1 MRPDDAAFRAAWP
14 SVVRQLA
21 AHTGSIDVGEE
32 LAAEAVARAVAH
44 REPIDDLV
52 AWCTTVGRRLHLD
65 AVRHGAVERRAL
77 PELVRRRGG
86 ATGAEG
92 DGTEAGAAVD
102 DRLALLHVAC
112 DPALGA
118 GSRLVL
124 ALRLVCGLDTARIA
138 WHLGI
143 DPRAASARL
152 TRAKRQL
159 AEAAGAFRVPGPED
173 RAARMPDVLECIAA
187 VHAVG
192 QRDAMRPE
200 GPADDLGRS
209 ALTLAT
215 AAAIDRP
222 DDPEAVALQAVVL
235 LALARRPGR
244 FDADGAALPLE
255 EVDRTRWDRRLA
267 LAGLERAAE
276 TAGTGGRFALEAS
289 IAALHV
295 VAGGAD
301 ATDWRAIAELHERL
315 VALRPTPA
323 ARVAAAIARGRVALG
338 PGADGPGDGMRDEAA
353 LDGVAAALAAL
364 EHDGPS
370 ASRRDAGL
378 ALADLDWQRG
388 RRAEA
393 AARYEELEPLLPAP
407 LAAFVRRRIRDA

>member
-1 MRPDDAAFRAAWP
+1 MRPADDAFTAAWP

-21 AHTGSIDVGEE
+21 AHARSIDEGEE
-32 LAAEAVARAVAH
+32 LAAEAFARAVAH
-44 REPIDDLV
+44 PDEIDDLV

-65 AVRHGAVERRAL
+65 RVRRGAVRDRAL
-77 PELVRRRGG
+77 PDLARRAEARVPGG
-86 ATGAEG
+86 TG
-92 DGTEAGAAVD
+92 VD

-112 DPALGA
+112 DPALGF

-152 TRAKRQL
+152 TRAKRGL
-159 AEAAGAFRVPGPED
+159 AEAAGAFRVPD
-173 RAARMPDVLECIAA
+173 RLERRARLPAVLECVAA

-192 QRDAMRPE
+192 QRDALQPDTA
-200 GPADDLGRS
+200 ADDLGRG

-215 AAAIDRP
+215 AASLDQP
-222 DDPEAVALQAVVL
+222 DDAEARALVAVVL

-244 FDADGAALPLE
+244 FDDEGVALPLD

-267 LAGLERAAE
+267 LAGLERAAA

-295 VAGGAD
+295 AAPTAA
-301 ATDWRAIAELHERL
+301 ATDWTAIAGLHERL
-315 VALRPTPA
+315 VALRPSPA
-323 ARVAAAIARGRVALG
+323 ARVAAAVARGRLALR
-338 PGADGPGDGMRDEAA
+338 DGGDLDE
-353 LDGVAAALAAL
+353 VAAALARL
-364 EHDGPS
+364 EHEGAE
-370 ASRRDAGL
+370 ASRRDASL
-378 ALADLDWQRG
+378 ALADLAWQRG
-388 RRAEA
+388 ERAEA
-393 AARYEELEPLLPAP
+393 AARYATLADALPAP
-407 LAAFVRRRIRDA
+407 LAAFARRRAALA